1 MEKKIDIATLY
12 ASEIG
17 RINDKLRELR
27 TGRFAGY
34 NGNGSSDGFLE
45 NKIDELTNL
54 TYPSISLRFGILLG
68 NDMTQ
73 WYLHS
78 PNHKCFYIQRIH

>member
-1 MEKKIDIATLY
+1 MEKKNDIATLY

-45 NKIDELTNL
+45 NKIDELTNDL
-54 TYPSISLRFGILLG
+54 KELMYKIEYRQDSEMDFILK
-68 NDMTQ
+68 
-73 WYLHS
+73 
-78 PNHKCFYIQRIH
+78 P

>member
-45 NKIDELTNL
+45 NKIDELTNDL
-54 TYPSISLRFGILLG
+54 KELMHKIEYRQDSEMDFILK
-68 NDMTQ
+68 
-73 WYLHS
+73 
-78 PNHKCFYIQRIH
+78 P

>member
-45 NKIDELTNL
+45 NKIDELTNDL
-54 TYPSISLRFGILLG
+54 KELMYKIEYRQDSEMDFILK
-68 NDMTQ
+68 
-73 WYLHS
+73 
-78 PNHKCFYIQRIH
+78 P

>member
-1 MEKKIDIATLY
+1 MEKKIDIAAQY

-45 NKIDELTNL
+45 NKIDELTNDL
-54 TYPSISLRFGILLG
+54 KELMHKIEYRQDSEMDFILK
-68 NDMTQ
+68 
-73 WYLHS
+73 
-78 PNHKCFYIQRIH
+78 P